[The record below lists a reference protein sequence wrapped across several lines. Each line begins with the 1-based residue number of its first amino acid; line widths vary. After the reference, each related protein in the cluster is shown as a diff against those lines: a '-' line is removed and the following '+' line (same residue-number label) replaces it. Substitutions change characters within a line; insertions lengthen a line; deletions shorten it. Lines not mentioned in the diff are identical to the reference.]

1 LKFWQAIS
9 GESLILSVRV
19 GVFRGVG
26 KEMSK
31 TMRGQILVVVV
42 IILVIVVALI
52 IFLPML
58 LAPHGSTPIVQDVFW
73 KIDDRNVS
81 SCFVGDGVAAHV
93 VIEATDQYVGS
104 VEIKIRKDVT
114 FWFDSDY
121 TTETFPVN
129 LSGSHTTE
137 LVVTFAPDTAG
148 GGSLRGYFVEVDF
161 LATGSNWIMQSSY
174 PPRLAVST
182 IAQGDHTPV

>member
-1 LKFWQAIS
+1 MGQEKNIS
-9 GESLILSVRV
+9 KG
-19 GVFRGVG
+19 
-26 KEMSK
+26 
-31 TMRGQILVVVV
+31 TRGQILVAIV

-58 LAPHGSTPIVQDVFW
+58 IGPHTSSPTVQDAFW
-73 KIDDRNVS
+73 RIDDQNVS

-93 VIEATDQYVGS
+93 VIKATDQYVGS
-104 VEIKIRKDVT
+104 VEIKIRKDAT

-129 LSGSHTTE
+129 LPGSQTTE
-137 LVVTFAPDTAG
+137 LVINFAPDAASA
-148 GGSLRGYFVEVDF
+148 GSLRGYFVEVDF

-174 PPRLAVST
+174 PPRLTVSA
-182 IAQGDHTPV
+182 IATGDHTPV